1 MAEIFDRFLIRILL
15 VGFVCLMIWIYRY
28 AHLVFYPRV
37 KKQITHKFDPAEN
50 PADTLHLYSRL
61 IGIGIIFSSLTFNE
75 SSGLSLSVFHL
86 FVWGILSM
94 VLYLISLY
102 LVESIVFYNFDYV
115 DEIHKRQNMSYGII
129 SFCHSIIIAYLT
141 KTVILESEDS
151 VIILLVLWLYMLVI
165 VGLSIKYYTFISK
178 LSFNRLLINKNLSL
192 SFSYGGFAL
201 GSGIIIAS
209 SFDQDH
215 YDIVVYCIQVLLKTI
230 LALIIFPL
238 FKRGLVFIFP
248 TTFSRPVGEHK
259 PEYIDSRTQ
268 NLGYG
273 IYEGCLFIAGA
284 ILTTMII
291 NRIQFGTIYP
301 FF

>member
-15 VGFVCLMIWIYRY
+15 VGFVCLMIWLYRY
-28 AHLVFYPRV
+28 AHLIFYPRV
-37 KKQITHKFDPAEN
+37 KKQIIYKFDPSEN

-75 SSGLSLSVFHL
+75 SSGLTLSLFH
-86 FVWGILSM
+86 FVVWGGLSI
-94 VLYLISLY
+94 VLYLASIY
-102 LVESIVFYNFDYV
+102 LIESIVFYNFDYS
-115 DEIHKRQNMSYGII
+115 DEILKRQNMSYGII

-151 VIILLVLWLYMLVI
+151 IIILLVLWLYMLVI
-165 VGLSIKYYTFISK
+165 FGLSIKYYTFISK

-201 GSGIIIAS
+201 GSGIIISS

-238 FKRGLVFIFP
+238 FKKALVLIFP
-248 TTFSRPVGEHK
+248 TTFETSGKNHK
-259 PEYIDSRTQ
+259 PEHFDSKSQ
-268 NLGYG
+268 SIGYG
-273 IYEGCLFIAGA
+273 IYEGCIFIAGA